1 MKHLFLSCSAGLLLL
16 PVFLLGLG
24 AGLALGGC
32 AGRETLS
39 EGDLKVKLLKRQS
52 RNEGSAAATELPLWF
67 VRPQGDSLVFEKV
80 LRPYKGPSTAIDRL
94 DFAVR
99 ELAEGPHGDEAAQ
112 GLASELPRGTVLIDV
127 RKKNGGELIVN
138 LSRSFVQGGGIDSF
152 DTRMEQLRRT
162 VASVAGKAKVYL
174 YIEGER
180 LDRTVGEGLEI
191 KQPIN

>member
-1 MKHLFLSCSAGLLLL
+1 MKHTFRSCSFSLLLL
-16 PVFLLGLG
+16 TLFLLT
-24 AGLALGGC
+24 GC
-32 AGRETLS
+32 ARREALS
-39 EGDLKVKLLKRQS
+39 EGDLKVKILKR
-52 RNEGSAAATELPLWF
+52 GSGVESSTNVATTELPLWF
-67 VRPQGDSLVFEKV
+67 VKPQGDSLVFEKV
-80 LRPYKGPSTAIDRL
+80 LRPYKGPATAIDRL

-112 GLASELPRGTVLIDV
+112 GLGSELPRGTVLIDV